1 MNLRDL
7 KYLVALADS
16 GNFARAADACH
27 VSQPTLS
34 TQVKKLEDEL
44 GVQLFERTSKR
55 VVPTAAARD
64 VIAQARVVLAEAEQ
78 LRALARGAADPFS
91 GALRLGVIP
100 TLGPY
105 LVPYLLPKIRG
116 TYPKLRLYLREAL
129 TAELLAQ
136 VRAGKLDACLVALPI
151 ADQGLETEPVFRE
164 PFLAALPASHPLAKK
179 KKLRQ
184 SDLTGEQILLLEEGH
199 CLRDQTLAVCGARR
213 GAEDD
218 YPATSLETLR
228 QMVAAGVGIT
238 LMPALATRASAIGKR
253 LLVFRPF
260 SDSTPNR
267 LIALVWRRG
276 YARTAVMHALAE
288 LTRGALPATVTATK
302 PRA

>member
-7 KYLVALADS
+7 RYLVALAEA

-34 TQVKKLEDEL
+34 MQIKKLEEHL
-44 GVQLFERTSKR
+44 GVRLFERTSKR
-55 VVPTAAARD
+55 VVPTTAAKEI
-64 VIAQARVVLAEAEQ
+64 IAQARVVLQETEQ
-78 LRALARGAADPFS
+78 LRALARGAADPFA
-91 GALRLGVIP
+91 GPLRLGVIP

-105 LVPYLLPKIRG
+105 LLPHLLGKIHA
-116 TYPKLRLYLREAL
+116 TYPQLKLYMREAL
-129 TAELLAQ
+129 TADLLGQ
-136 VRAGKLDACLVALPI
+136 LRASRLDACLVALPI
-151 ADQGLETEPVFRE
+151 EDQGLETEPLFRE
-164 PFLAALPASHPLAKK
+164 PFWAALPAHHTLAKK

-184 SDLTGEQILLLEEGH
+184 ADLNGEHVLLLEEGH

-213 GAEDD
+213 GGEDD

-238 LMPALATRASAIGKR
+238 LMPALAARASVIGKR

-260 SDSTPNR
+260 ADSTPNR
-267 LIALVWRRG
+267 LIALAWRRG
-276 YARTAVMHALAE
+276 YGRTSVLRALAE
-288 LTRGALPATVTATK
+288 LTRSALPDAVTPTK
-302 PRA
+302 ARA

>member
-7 KYLVALADS
+7 RYLVALADS
-16 GNFARAADACH
+16 GNFARAAGACH

-34 TQVKKLEDEL
+34 MQIKKLEDEL

-55 VVPTAAARD
+55 VVATAAAKEI
-64 VIAQARVVLAEAEQ
+64 IAQARVVLAETDQ
-78 LRALARGAADPFS
+78 LRALARGAVDPFV

-105 LVPYLLPKIRG
+105 LLPHLLPKLRAA
-116 TYPKLRLYLREAL
+116 YPQLRLYVREAL

-136 VRAGKLDACLVALPI
+136 LRAGKLDAGLVALPI
-151 ADQGLETEPVFRE
+151 DDHGLENAPLFRE
-164 PFLAALPASHPLAKK
+164 PFVAALPASHPLAKK

-184 SDLTGEQILLLEEGH
+184 SDLAGEQILLLEEGH

-228 QMVAAGVGIT
+228 QMVAAGIGIT
-238 LMPALATRASAIGKR
+238 LMPALATRTSAIGKR
-253 LLVFRPF
+253 LMVFRPF
-260 SDSTPNR
+260 ADSTPNR
-267 LIALVWRRG
+267 LIALAWRRG
-276 YARTAVMHALAE
+276 YARVAVLRALAAT
-288 LTRGALPATVTATK
+288 TRSALPADVRIVSA
-302 PRA
+302 

>member
-7 KYLVALADS
+7 RYLVALADS
-16 GNFARAADACH
+16 GNFARAANTCH

-34 TQVKKLEDEL
+34 MQIKKLEDQL

-55 VVPTAAARD
+55 AVPTMAAKEI
-64 VIAQARVVLAEAEQ
+64 IAQARVVLAEADQ
-78 LRALARGAADPFS
+78 LRALARGAGDPFT
-91 GALRLGVIP
+91 GPLRLGVIP

-105 LVPYLLPKIRG
+105 LLPHLLPKIRAA
-116 TYPKLRLYLREAL
+116 YPQLRLYMREAL

-136 VRAGKLDACLVALPI
+136 LRAGKLDACLVALPI
-151 ADQGLETEPVFRE
+151 DEHGLEHEPLFRE
-164 PFLAALPASHPLAKK
+164 PFMAALPAQHPLAKK

-184 SDLTGEQILLLEEGH
+184 ADLIGEQILLLEEGH

-213 GAEDD
+213 GSDDD

-228 QMVAAGVGIT
+228 QMVAAGIGIT
-238 LMPALATRASAIGKR
+238 LMPALATRTSAIGKR

-260 SDSTPNR
+260 ADSTPNR

-276 YARTAVMHALAE
+276 YARVAVLHALAM
-288 LTRGALPATVTATK
+288 LTRTALPPNVNAVK

>member
-7 KYLVALADS
+7 RYLVALADS
-16 GNFARAADACH
+16 GNFARAANTCH

-34 TQVKKLEDEL
+34 MQIKKLEDQL

-55 VVPTAAARD
+55 AVPTAAAKEI
-64 VIAQARVVLAEAEQ
+64 IAQARVVLAEADQ
-78 LRALARGAADPFS
+78 LRALARGAGDPFT
-91 GALRLGVIP
+91 GPLRLGVIP

-105 LVPYLLPKIRG
+105 LLPHLLPKIRAAH
-116 TYPKLRLYLREAL
+116 PQLRLYMREAL

-136 VRAGKLDACLVALPI
+136 LRASKLDACLVALPI
-151 ADQGLETEPVFRE
+151 DEHGLEHEPLFRE
-164 PFLAALPASHPLAKK
+164 PFMAALPAQHPLAKK

-184 SDLTGEQILLLEEGH
+184 ADLIGEQILLLEEGH
-199 CLRDQTLAVCGARR
+199 CLRDQTLAVCGARH
-213 GAEDD
+213 GSDDD

-228 QMVAAGVGIT
+228 QMVAAGIGIT
-238 LMPALATRASAIGKR
+238 LMPALATRTSAIGKR

-260 SDSTPNR
+260 ADSTPNR

-276 YARTAVMHALAE
+276 YARAPVLHALAS
-288 LTRGALPATVTATK
+288 LTRTALPHNVNVIK

>member
-7 KYLVALADS
+7 RYLVALADS
-16 GNFARAADACH
+16 GNFARAADTCH

-34 TQVKKLEDEL
+34 MQIKKLEDQL

-55 VVPTAAARD
+55 AVPTMAAKAI
-64 VIAQARVVLAEAEQ
+64 IAQARVVLAEADQ
-78 LRALARGAADPFS
+78 LRALARGAGDPFA
-91 GALRLGVIP
+91 GPLRLGVIP

-105 LVPYLLPKIRG
+105 LLPHLLPKIRAAH
-116 TYPKLRLYLREAL
+116 PKLRLYMREAL

-136 VRAGKLDACLVALPI
+136 LRAGKLDACLVALPI
-151 ADQGLETEPVFRE
+151 DEHGLELEPLFRE
-164 PFLAALPASHPLAKK
+164 PFVAALPAQHPLAKK

-184 SDLTGEQILLLEEGH
+184 ADLVGEQILLLEEGH

-213 GAEDD
+213 GGDDD

-228 QMVAAGVGIT
+228 QMVAAGIGIT
-238 LMPALATRASAIGKR
+238 LMPALATRTSAIGKR

-260 SDSTPNR
+260 ADSTPNR

-276 YARTAVMHALAE
+276 YARVAVLHALAS
-288 LTRGALPATVTATK
+288 LTRAALPPNVNAIK